1 MEDKFPEMV
10 AAHPELLTHHFAMA
24 GCTEEAV
31 INCQKAGQLALER
44 SANVEAATHYEQ
56 SLELL
61 SQFPESTERDQRELD
76 MQMALGPALVAARGF
91 ADSGVGRAY
100 ARAWELC
107 QRVENNTHL
116 PFVLRG
122 RQVFHYVRGELN
134 KAQKFAKQ
142 FHDLAEKLQ
151 DPALIVGGCHALG
164 QTLFQHGELTK
175 AHSTVEKGIALFDP
189 EKHRLPNWPGGQSG
203 EQCYLYSA
211 FSLWMLGYPDQA
223 ICRDEEALAMAN
235 KLSNP
240 TNLINTLAFVAA
252 VHVLRR
258 ELSAV
263 RLRAEATMEKSAEQR
278 SPFFL
283 AYGTVLNG
291 WARAA
296 QEQGEDGI
304 AEIKQAI
311 TAYRATDAQTWLTFF
326 LALQAETYAR
336 AKRFGD
342 GLATVAEALELAEKT
357 GEHCWQAELNRIKGE
372 MLLAVS
378 PDNHAEAESCFS
390 KALEVAR
397 HQQAKSWELRAAVSL
412 GHLWQKQ
419 DKVEETHKMLSKI
432 YDWFTEGF
440 DTPDLK
446 VAKALLNDLMPP
458 GNVRAS

>member
-1 MEDKFPEMV
+1 
-10 AAHPELLTHHFAMA
+10 
-24 GCTEEAV
+24 
-31 INCQKAGQLALER
+31 
-44 SANVEAATHYEQ
+44 
-56 SLELL
+56 
-61 SQFPESTERDQRELD
+61 
-76 MQMALGPALVAARGF
+76 
-91 ADSGVGRAY
+91 
-100 ARAWELC
+100 
-107 QRVENNTHL
+107 
-116 PFVLRG
+116 
-122 RQVFHYVRGELN
+122 
-134 KAQKFAKQ
+134 
-142 FHDLAEKLQ
+142 
-151 DPALIVGGCHALG
+151 
-164 QTLFQHGELTK
+164 
-175 AHSTVEKGIALFDP
+175 
-189 EKHRLPNWPGGQSG
+189 
-203 EQCYLYSA
+203 
-211 FSLWMLGYPDQA
+211 
-223 ICRDEEALAMAN
+223 
-235 KLSNP
+235 
-240 TNLINTLAFVAA
+240 
-252 VHVLRR
+252 
-258 ELSAV
+258 
-263 RLRAEATMEKSAEQR
+263 MEKSAEQR

-397 HQQAKSWELRAAVSL
+397 RQQAKSWELRAAVSL

-419 DKVEETHKMLSKI
+419 DKVEEAHKMLSKI

-446 VAKALLNDLMPP
+446 EAKALLNDLMPP